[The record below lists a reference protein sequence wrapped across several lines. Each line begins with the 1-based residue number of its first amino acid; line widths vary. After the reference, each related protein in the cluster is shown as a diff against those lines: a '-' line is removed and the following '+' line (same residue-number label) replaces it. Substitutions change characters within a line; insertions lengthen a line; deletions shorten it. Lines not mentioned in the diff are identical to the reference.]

1 MLVARE
7 LGGRRSTKMMP
18 AGCAIS
24 PVGTN
29 WTCVQDGHDVVDYR
43 FWDRM
48 SGVDNARPGVK
59 NLLFRG

>member
-1 MLVARE
+1 
-7 LGGRRSTKMMP
+7 MMP